1 MESCTSPRTSHHRSP
16 SIRQSD
22 CQFAYSSYTRRTF
35 VQRPNRTR
43 QRLIPL
49 TPEIRKVMMDFN
61 ASRSNTS
68 ISEKQFYNTLSI
80 TSLIREEVQNI
91 LHELS
96 IPDKFIRKE
105 EIDELIEKCLKE
117 KVTIVQEQEIRS
129 TQASEADTNQEI
141 EVTVEMMNET
151 DKNKLIV
158 ENFQILEQRIT
169 TLEERLSNML
179 QNIPKIRH
187 LHARNF
193 KINTGVIEGELRQM
207 INKADIPVAK
217 TAEKGNGDENEHSP
231 TTVPPI
237 SSSTYDD
244 LYYARREYTM
254 NLLNYK
260 KSLDSLQLNE
270 KPKLNPFK
278 KPLNTETTLN
288 ENKKSKR
295 TSSFLKAEM

>member
-22 CQFAYSSYTRRTF
+22 CQFAYSSYTRRSF

-49 TPEIRKVMMDFN
+49 TPEIHKVMMDFN

-68 ISEKQFYNTLSI
+68 VSEKQFYNTLSI
-80 TSLIREEVQNI
+80 TSLVREEVQNI

-117 KVTIVQEQEIRS
+117 KVTIVQEQELRS
-129 TQASEADTNQEI
+129 TRESEADINQEI
-141 EVTVEMMNET
+141 EVTVEMMNES

-169 TLEERLSNML
+169 TLEERLSSIL

-187 LHARNF
+187 LQARKF
-193 KINTGVIEGELRQM
+193 KINTNVIEEELRQM
-207 INKADIPVAK
+207 INKADIPVVK
-217 TAEKGNGDENEHSP
+217 TVEKGNGDENKHSP
-231 TTVPPI
+231 TVPPI
-237 SSSTYDD
+237 SASTYDD
-244 LYYARREYTM
+244 IYYARREYTL

-260 KSLDSLQLNE
+260 KSLDSLKLNE

-278 KPLNTETTLN
+278 KPLNTQTTLN
-288 ENKKSKR
+288 ENVKSKHI
-295 TSSFLKAEM
+295 SSFLKVEM